1 MAVRP
6 RQWLFAYLAAM
17 VAMLVVD
24 GIWLGVLMADTYRD
38 WLGGLML
45 DQPRWIPAALFY
57 LLYTSGLVVFAVL
70 PALRSSRLR
79 EAALLG
85 GLLGLVAYGTY
96 DLSNLATLKQ
106 WSVTLTVVDV
116 LWGGVLSALAS
127 SAGYLAARR
136 A

>member
-1 MAVRP
+1 MTVRP
-6 RQWLFAYLAAM
+6 RQWLFAYLGAM
-17 VAMLVVD
+17 LAMLVID

-38 WLGGLML
+38 WLGEMML
-45 DQPRWIPAALFY
+45 DQPRWTPAALFY
-57 LLYTSGLVVFAVL
+57 LLYTTGLVVFAVL
-70 PALRSSRLR
+70 PALRSNRLR
-79 EAALLG
+79 QAALLG

-127 SAGYLAARR
+127 CAGYLAARR
-136 A
+136 G